1 MEKNNQEKIH
11 ILLVEDDVNLGYL
24 LVENL
29 HAKGIRVTLAQT
41 GRDGINAISKG
52 GFDLCILD
60 IMLPEIDGFK
70 LGSRLKSLH
79 PSIPFIFLSARMLE
93 ADRINGFETGADDY
107 VMKPFSFKELYY
119 RILVILKRRNIAVL
133 PVEEPGL
140 LSVGSAV
147 LNTKERILSV
157 NGVAKKLSRR
167 EADVLSKLMQQ
178 PGNYVSRSEILK
190 KVWGNDDYFS
200 AKSMDVYIT
209 RIRKLLKDEPS
220 LEIENLYGSGYR
232 IRKGESNESIAP

>member
-1 MEKNNQEKIH
+1 MEKINQEKIH

-24 LVENL
+24 MVENL
-29 HAKGIRVTLAQT
+29 QAKGIGVTLAKT
-41 GRDGINAISKG
+41 GREGIEAITKG

-70 LGSRLKSLH
+70 IGTRLKSLH
-79 PSIPFIFLSARMLE
+79 PAIPFIFLSARMLE

-107 VMKPFSFKELYY
+107 VTKPFSFKELYY

-133 PVEEPGL
+133 PAEPEL
-140 LSVGSAV
+140 VSVGNAV
-147 LNTKERILSV
+147 LNTKERMLSV
-157 NGVAKKLSRR
+157 NGLAKKLSRR
-167 EADVLSKLMQQ
+167 ESDVLSKLMQQ

-220 LEIENLYGSGYR
+220 IEIENLYGSGYR
-232 IRKGESNESIAP
+232 IRKSESNKRTTP

>member
-1 MEKNNQEKIH
+1 MEKTNQEKIH

-29 HAKGIRVTLAQT
+29 HAKGIDVTLAKT
-41 GRDGINAISKG
+41 GREGIEAIMKG

-60 IMLPEIDGFK
+60 VMLPEIDGFK
-70 LGSRLKSLH
+70 LAARLRSLH

-107 VMKPFSFKELYY
+107 VTKPFSFKELFY
-119 RILVILKRRNIAVL
+119 RILVILKRRNIAIL
-133 PVEEPGL
+133 PADPMQVSAGN
-140 LSVGSAV
+140 AV

-178 PGNYVSRSEILK
+178 PGKYVSRSEILK
-190 KVWGNDDYFS
+190 QVWGNDDYFT
-200 AKSMDVYIT
+200 AKSMDVYLT
-209 RIRKLLKDEPS
+209 RIRKLLKDDPS

-232 IRKGESNESIAP
+232 IRTNESNESTAP